1 MPIPTASMGFVGSI
15 RFNGGTI
22 GQEILV
28 RALSCNISAKQKI
41 DYPDVVDG
49 RIDNTL
55 YQLGPRMVDGDC
67 EFPLVHEGIQN
78 GTSKDCGG
86 NTTTCETNLANRLW
100 NIAAKRDQVGRLV
113 NQFNV
118 DVRYTD
124 NAAFRYPNCII
135 NTMKISVNQ
144 ADIVKLNFSVIGGA
158 NSTDSVREPLTTERD
173 PTFLSPARIVTWNDF
188 RINIF
193 VREESITIPGSY
205 IRSFEVTI
213 NNNADR
219 FYTLNGKL
227 VPQDITARKRSIEG
241 SIALMGFTAKQFHEF
256 IYNNQQRF
264 TSQSKIAFG
273 YTLGSATIPYWA
285 TALWGVI
292 FEIEQVAISN
302 DIIETRIPFRA
313 LGDCENDYE
322 AIELGTCNVS
332 VDSASNTFGGPTAP
346 GYFRPLT
353 GFNPL

>member
-1 MPIPTASMGFVGSI
+1 MPIPTASMGFMGSV

-28 RALSCNISAKQKI
+28 RALSCDIRAKQDI
-41 DYPDVVDG
+41 DYPDVVDS

-55 YQLGPRMVDGDC
+55 YQIKPRIVEGNC
-67 EFPLVHEGIQN
+67 ELPLVHEGIAT
-78 GTSKDCGG
+78 GTSKAC
-86 NTTTCETNLANRLW
+86 NPANNLAKRLW
-100 NIAAKRDQVGRLV
+100 EIAAKRDQTGRLV

-124 NAAFRYPNCII
+124 NTAYRYPNCII
-135 NTMKISVNQ
+135 NSMKVSITQS
-144 ADIVKLNFSVIGGA
+144 DFVKINFNVMGGA
-158 NSTDSVREPLTTERD
+158 NVTDSVREALTTDRD
-173 PTFLSPARIVTWNDF
+173 PTFLAPARIVTWNDF
-188 RINIF
+188 RINVFIQ
-193 VREESITIPGSY
+193 EAGITLPGSY
-205 IRSFEVTI
+205 IRSFDVEL

-227 VPQDITARKRSIEG
+227 VPQDITARKRTISG
-241 SIALMGFTAKQFHEF
+241 NLALMGFSAKQFHDF
-256 IYNNQQRF
+256 IYNNQSRY

-292 FEIEQVAISN
+292 FQIEEVQIGN

-322 AIELGTCNVS
+322 AISLGADNQS
-332 VDSASNTFGGPTAP
+332 VDTAPTNGSFGGPTAP
-346 GYFRPLT
+346 TYFRPLT
-353 GFNPL
+353 SFNPL

>member
-1 MPIPTASMGFVGSI
+1 MPIPTAQMGFVGSV
-15 RFNGGTI
+15 RFSGGSI
-22 GQEILV
+22 GQEIFV
-28 RALSCNISAKQKI
+28 RAKSCDIRAKQEI
-41 DYPDVVDG
+41 TYPDVVDG

-55 YQLGPRMVDGDC
+55 YQIGPRMVDGNC

-78 GTSKDCGG
+78 GTQKNCGEAQA
-86 NTTTCETNLANRLW
+86 TCETNLANRLW

-124 NAAFRYPNCII
+124 NTAYRYPNCII
-135 NTMKISVNQ
+135 NTMKINVTQGQEVN
-144 ADIVKLNFSVIGGA
+144 VGFGVIGGA
-158 NSTDSVREPLTTERD
+158 NVTDNVRESLTDQRD

-188 RINIF
+188 RLNVF
-193 VREESITIPGSY
+193 VREESIVVPGSY
-205 IRSFEVTI
+205 IRSFEVTL

-227 VPQDITARKRSIEG
+227 VPQDITARKRAIEG
-241 SIALMGFTAKQFHEF
+241 SIALMGFANKQFHDF
-256 IYNNQQRF
+256 IYNNQTRF
-264 TSQSKIAFG
+264 TSQTKIQFG
-273 YTLGSATIPYWA
+273 YTLGSSTVPYWA

-292 FEIEQVAISN
+292 FQIEEVAISN
-302 DIIETRIPFRA
+302 DIIETRVPFRA

-332 VDSASNTFGGPTAP
+332 VDNPGASFGGPTAP

-353 GFNPL
+353 

>member
-1 MPIPTASMGFVGSI
+1 MPIPTAQMGFVGSV
-15 RFNGGTI
+15 RFSGGSI
-22 GQEILV
+22 GQEIFV
-28 RALSCNISAKQKI
+28 RAKSCDIRAKQDI
-41 DYPDVVDG
+41 SYPDVVDG

-55 YQLGPRMVDGDC
+55 YQIGPRMVDGNC
-67 EFPLVHEGIQN
+67 EFPLVHEGINN
-78 GTSKDCGG
+78 GTGKDCGEA
-86 NTTTCETNLANRLW
+86 TATCDTNLANRLW

-124 NAAFRYPNCII
+124 NTAYRYPNCII
-135 NTMKISVNQ
+135 NTMRINVTQGAEVN
-144 ADIVKLNFSVIGGA
+144 IGFGVIGGA
-158 NSTDSVREPLTTERD
+158 NVTDNVREPLTSERS

-188 RINIF
+188 RINVF
-193 VREESITIPGSY
+193 VREESIVVPGSY
-205 IRSFEVTI
+205 IRSFEVTL

-227 VPQDITARKRSIEG
+227 VPQDITARKRVIEG
-241 SIALMGFTAKQFHEF
+241 SMALMGFANKQFHEF
-256 IYNNQQRF
+256 IYNNQTRF
-264 TSQSKIAFG
+264 TSQTKIQFG
-273 YTLGSATIPYWA
+273 YTLGSSTVPYWA

-292 FEIEQVAISN
+292 FQIEEVAISN
-302 DIIETRIPFRA
+302 DIIETRVPFRA

-332 VDSASNTFGGPTAP
+332 VDSSTTFGGPTAP

-353 GFNPL
+353 